1 MGDINYI
8 PSDSGMYALSSNL
21 DDLMKSMDGIH
32 KQQET
37 ITNMLLDVD
46 GTLIRH
52 IDNPSE
58 EMMLAAVKQNGM
70 AIQHILP
77 MKQTEEIKWAAI
89 KNNPYC
95 FEFVYEPSLT
105 MWEEA
110 VKFEY
115 DEDDENIEKHPVH
128 LIKNSN
134 IKETVVRISLYTSF
148 IDSNPYAFSYIIR
161 DISSEKDKNIEA
173 LTWRHFLMHH
183 DYTSCIKCPDDVM
196 DQIVDDL
203 INKNPCVLNR
213 LHIKYWTVGRTKK
226 LLKKS
231 PSEIR
236 NVPHSI
242 FPDEIGELYRFA
254 SDNVK
259 NGIDI
264 IGIVLAF
271 QSDNFREEIFP
282 DILESKNIF
291 FIINKGLFSFYN
303 EFDKDKAM
311 YIINKFGFD
320 KLCKEV
326 VSERV
331 EKIINVLPPLTYLKY
346 KFKLWKITK
355 DMARKSLEKST
366 NEGDGNGDK

>member
-1 MGDINYI
+1 MGELNFYI
-8 PSDSGMYALSSNL
+8 PSDSGMMPITTYLT
-21 DDLMKSMDGIH
+21 DLMKSINEIH
-32 KQQET
+32 KQQEM

-46 GTLIRH
+46 GTLIRD

-58 EMMLAAVKQNGM
+58 EMMLDAVKQNGM
-70 AIQHILP
+70 AIQYILP

-95 FEFVYEPSLT
+95 FEFVYDPTLT

-128 LIKNSN
+128 LIKDSN

-148 IDSNPYAFSYIIR
+148 IDSNPHAFSCIIK
-161 DISSEKDKNIEA
+161 DISSEKDKNVEV

-183 DYTSCIKCPDDVM
+183 DYTSCVLCPENVM

-203 INKNPCVLNR
+203 INENPCVLKR
-213 LHIKYWTVGRTKK
+213 LHIKYWTLERTKK
-226 LLKKS
+226 LLKAS
-231 PSEIR
+231 PSDIR
-236 NVPHSI
+236 DVPHSI

-259 NGIDI
+259 DGIDI
-264 IGIVLAF
+264 IAIVLAF
-271 QSDNFREEIFP
+271 QSDNFKEKIFP
-282 DILESKNIF
+282 DILESENIF
-291 FIINKGLFSFYN
+291 RLINKGLFNSYD
-303 EFDKDKAM
+303 EFDKDKAT

-320 KLCKEV
+320 RLCKEV

-331 EKIINVLPPLTYLKY
+331 EKIINLLPPLTRLKY
-346 KFKLWKITK
+346 KYVLKKYLKKGDI
-355 DMARKSLEKST
+355 
-366 NEGDGNGDK
+366 DGNK